1 MLLPV
6 SLQALISRKARG
18 MYIYPQVFITI
29 MNFSIHQNQPQQNSH
44 ISPSN
49 LNLISIFRHVL
60 RLLLLELEHLFSHL
74 CSTLILLTCQAWKVQ
89 SQSAA
94 ERSLRPV

>member
-6 SLQALISRKARG
+6 SLQVLISRKARG

-60 RLLLLELEHLFSHL
+60 RLLLLELLFPRL
-74 CSTLILLTCQAWKVQ
+74 CSALILSTCQAWKVQ
-89 SQSAA
+89 SQSVAG
-94 ERSLRPV
+94 RSLRPV

>member
-18 MYIYPQVFITI
+18 MYINPQVFITI

-60 RLLLLELEHLFSHL
+60 RLLLLELLFSRL
-74 CSTLILLTCQAWKVQ
+74 CSALILSTYQAWKVQ
-89 SQSAA
+89 SQSVAGQ
-94 ERSLRPV
+94 SLRPV